1 MYSEN
6 AKVTDQ
12 AGATVTNNSNLAEQ
26 MQAIGEY
33 TVTCVGADGQTKWEE
48 KFKNLVVTVGK
59 NDMLT
64 QYFTAASYAAAWYMG
79 LVDGTSSP
87 SYSASDTMASHS
99 WTEYTN
105 YSASTR
111 PAPSWGSAS
120 GGSLS
125 TTATSYSINS
135 SGGTVAG
142 AFMVT
147 NSTKGGTSGTL
158 YSAGNFTGGS
168 RTVVSGDTLNV
179 TYTATLT

>member
-1 MYSEN
+1 MLFRS
-6 AKVTDQ
+6 VD
-12 AGATVTNNSNLAEQ
+12 GAT
-26 MQAIGEY
+26 
-33 TVTCVGADGQTKWEE
+33 
-48 KFKNLVVTVGK
+48 
-59 NDMLT
+59 
-64 QYFTAASYAAAWYMG
+64 
-79 LVDGTSSP
+79 SP
-87 SYSASDTMASHS
+87 SYSAGDTMGTHTGWS
-99 WTEYTN
+99 EYTN